1 MTVTFEWIIYIVVQR
16 NSLPRHPTSI
26 PRTSNVRF

>member
-16 NSLPRHPTSI
+16 NFLLRHPTSI